1 MTRTYVLRRLLEHGG
16 LTTAELLEIT
26 GWRWG
31 SVRSA
36 LTNLM
41 ATGTVEAVPAGPHRN
56 IYVLA

>member
-1 MTRTYVLRRLLEHGG
+1 MTRTYCLSRLLEHGG

-26 GWRWG
+26 GWPRD

-41 ATGTVEAVPAGPHRN
+41 ANGRVEAVTVGPHRN
-56 IYVLA
+56 LYVLA